1 MPVDLTK
8 RKALIVEALDGYIS
22 LGVIDQMNDHY
33 LVLKV
38 SENEWGRM
46 GKGVKE
52 QHMKHAGES
61 WSEALAETGGRR
73 SSAVVIL
80 KNLNGEKICS
90 WTPLGGMVPYYDE

>member
-38 SENEWGRM
+38 SENEWGRE
-46 GKGVKE
+46 V
-52 QHMKHAGES
+52 
-61 WSEALAETGGRR
+61 
-73 SSAVVIL
+73 
-80 KNLNGEKICS
+80 N
-90 WTPLGGMVPYYDE
+90 P